1 MALHFVHPFEKARNK
16 RVPLTP
22 QEQELAR
29 TLYESIQRATDKISM
44 RQLEALLRNMN
55 PETLERLLQTIT
67 IANQKR
73 IQETLI
79 ASIEIGGKDAIKQ
92 IKSIAPK
99 LALPSFSP
107 KPVPIANKRPMANM
121 EFTQIPDWAKPKPPK
136 VEFTM
141 SFNKTNPNS
150 LAFAQ
155 RRAGEL
161 VTFIDA
167 VTRDS
172 IRKAII
178 DAFNEGMDYRA
189 TAKRIK
195 NVVGLHP
202 RWAEAVTTFE
212 KKEFARLVRSG
223 LKEATARAR
232 ATERATRYSD
242 SLKSKRATMIARTEI
257 QIAQNEGRQEGWNQA
272 SEQGYVDVESQ
283 KMWVIAQD
291 ERTCP
296 ICTELDGEIV
306 PWNETF
312 SSGHETPGRVHPNC
326 RCTMVIIPP
335 ERRKR

>member
-1 MALHFVHPFEKARNK
+1 MAIHFAKARNK

-22 QEQELAR
+22 QEQALAR
-29 TLYESIQRATDKISM
+29 TLYESIQRATNKISM
-44 RQLEALLRNMN
+44 KQLESLLRNMD
-55 PETLERLLQTIT
+55 PATLERLLQTIT
-67 IANQKR
+67 IANQKQ
-73 IQETLI
+73 IQQALLT
-79 ASIEIGGKDAIKQ
+79 SIDLGGKEAIEQ
-92 IKSIAPK
+92 IQSIAPK
-99 LALPSFSP
+99 LALPAFLP
-107 KPVPIANKRPMANM
+107 TKVQITNKKPMANM
-121 EFTQIPDWAKPKPPK
+121 EFTKIPAWAQPKPPK

-161 VTFIDA
+161 VVSIDA
-167 VTRDS
+167 ITRNS
-172 IRKAII
+172 VRQAII
-178 DAFNEGMDYRA
+178 DAFNEQLDYRA
-189 TAKRIK
+189 TARRIK

-202 RWAEAVTTFE
+202 QWAKAVTNFE
-212 KKEFARLVRSG
+212 KKEFDRLVKSG
-223 LKEATARAR
+223 IKEATARAR

-272 SEQGYVDVESQ
+272 AEQGYVDVESQ
-283 KMWVIAQD
+283 KMWVIAED

-296 ICTELDGEIV
+296 ICIELDGEIV

-335 ERRKR
+335 DRRSK

>member
-1 MALHFVHPFEKARNK
+1 MPAFLPTKVQITNK
-16 RVPLTP
+16 
-22 QEQELAR
+22 
-29 TLYESIQRATDKISM
+29 K
-44 RQLEALLRNMN
+44 
-55 PETLERLLQTIT
+55 
-67 IANQKR
+67 
-73 IQETLI
+73 
-79 ASIEIGGKDAIKQ
+79 
-92 IKSIAPK
+92 
-99 LALPSFSP
+99 
-107 KPVPIANKRPMANM
+107 PMANM
-121 EFTQIPDWAKPKPPK
+121 EFTKLPAWAQPKPPK

-161 VTFIDA
+161 ITSIDA
-167 VTRDS
+167 LTRNS
-172 IRKAII
+172 VRQAII
-178 DAFNEGMDYRA
+178 DAFNEQLDYRA
-189 TAKRIK
+189 TARRIK

-202 RWAEAVTTFE
+202 QWAKAVTNFE
-212 KKEFARLVRSG
+212 KKEFDRLVKSG
-223 LKEATARAR
+223 IKEATARIR

-272 SEQGYVDVESQ
+272 AEQGYVDVEAQ
-283 KMWVIAQD
+283 KMWIIAQD

-296 ICTELDGEIV
+296 ICIELDGEIV

-335 ERRKR
+335 ERRSK

>member
-1 MALHFVHPFEKARNK
+1 MAIHFAKAREK

-22 QEQELAR
+22 QEIALAR

-44 RQLEALLRNMN
+44 RQLESLIRNMN
-55 PETLERLLQTIT
+55 PETLERLLQSIT
-67 IANQKR
+67 IANQKK
-73 IQETLI
+73 IQETLLT
-79 ASIEIGGKDAIKQ
+79 SIDLGGKQAIEQ
-92 IKSIAPK
+92 IQSIAPK
-99 LALPSFSP
+99 LALPAFLPSKVKIDN
-107 KPVPIANKRPMANM
+107 KPAMANM
-121 EFTQIPDWAKPKPPK
+121 EFTKLPMWAQPKPPK

-155 RRAGEL
+155 RRAAEL
-161 VTFIDA
+161 VTSIDA
-167 VTRDS
+167 MTRDS
-172 IRKAII
+172 IRRAII
-178 DAFNEGMDYRA
+178 DAFNEQLDYRA
-189 TAKRIK
+189 TARRIK

-202 RWAEAVTTFE
+202 RWAEAVTNFE

-223 LKEATARAR
+223 IKEETARAR
-232 ATERATRYSD
+232 SIERATRYAD

-272 SEQGYVDVESQ
+272 AKEGYVDVESQ

-296 ICTELDGEIV
+296 ICLELDGEIV
-306 PWNETF
+306 AWNEVF

-335 ERRKR
+335 ERRS

>member
-1 MALHFVHPFEKARNK
+1 MAIHFAKAREK

-44 RQLEALLRNMN
+44 KQLESLLRNMD
-55 PETLERLLQTIT
+55 PATLERLLQTIT
-67 IANQKR
+67 IANQAKIR
-73 IQETLI
+73 EALLT
-79 ASIEIGGKDAIKQ
+79 SIDIGGKDAIRA
-92 IKSIAPK
+92 IREIAPK
-99 LALPSFSP
+99 LALPAFSP
-107 KPVPIANKRPMANM
+107 SKVKIQNKPAMANM
-121 EFTQIPDWAKPKPPK
+121 EFTQIPMWAQPKPPK

-155 RRAGEL
+155 RRAAEL
-161 VTFIDA
+161 ITSIDA
-167 VTRDS
+167 MTRDS
-172 IRKAII
+172 IRRAII

-189 TAKRIK
+189 TARRIK

-202 RWAEAVTTFE
+202 KWAEAVTNFE

-223 LKEATARAR
+223 LKEETARAR
-232 ATERATRYSD
+232 SIERSTRYSE

-272 SEQGYVDVESQ
+272 FEEGYVDVESR
-283 KMWVIAQD
+283 KMWIIAQD

-296 ICTELDGEIV
+296 ICTELDGEV
-306 PWNETF
+306 VGWNEVF

-335 ERRKR
+335 ERRS

>member
-1 MALHFVHPFEKARNK
+1 MAIHFAKAREK
-16 RVPLTP
+16 RIPLTP
-22 QEQELAR
+22 QEQALAR

-44 RQLEALLRNMN
+44 RQLESLIRNMN
-55 PETLERLLQTIT
+55 PETLERLLQSIT
-67 IANQKR
+67 IANQKK
-73 IQETLI
+73 IQETLLT
-79 ASIEIGGKDAIKQ
+79 SIDLGGKQAIEQ
-92 IKSIAPK
+92 IQSIAPK
-99 LALPSFSP
+99 LALPAFLPSKVKIDN
-107 KPVPIANKRPMANM
+107 KPAMANM
-121 EFTQIPDWAKPKPPK
+121 EFTKLPMWAQPKPPK

-155 RRAGEL
+155 RRAAEL
-161 VTFIDA
+161 VTSIDA
-167 VTRDS
+167 MTRDS
-172 IRKAII
+172 IRRAII
-178 DAFNEGMDYRA
+178 DAFNEQLDYRA
-189 TAKRIK
+189 TARRIK

-202 RWAEAVTTFE
+202 RWAEAVTNFE

-223 LKEATARAR
+223 IKEETARAR
-232 ATERATRYSD
+232 SIERATRYAD

-272 SEQGYVDVESQ
+272 AKEGYVDVESQ

-296 ICTELDGEIV
+296 ICLELDGEIV
-306 PWNETF
+306 GWNEVF

-335 ERRKR
+335 ERRS

>member
-1 MALHFVHPFEKARNK
+1 MAIHFAKAREK

-22 QEQELAR
+22 EEVALAR

-44 RQLEALLRNMN
+44 RQLESLIRNMN
-55 PETLERLLQTIT
+55 PQTLERLISAIT
-67 IANQKR
+67 ISNQKK
-73 IQETLI
+73 IQDALLV
-79 ASIEIGGKDAIKQ
+79 SIDIGGKEAIQQ
-92 IKSIAPK
+92 IQSIAPK
-99 LALPSFSP
+99 LALPAFLPSKVKIDN
-107 KPVPIANKRPMANM
+107 KPAMANM
-121 EFTQIPDWAKPKPPK
+121 EFTKLPMWAQPKPPK

-155 RRAGEL
+155 RRAAEL
-161 VTFIDA
+161 ITSIDA
-167 VTRDS
+167 MTRDS
-172 IRKAII
+172 IRRAII
-178 DAFNEGMDYRA
+178 DAFNEQLDYRA
-189 TAKRIK
+189 TARRIK

-202 RWAEAVTTFE
+202 RWAEAVTNFE

-223 LKEATARAR
+223 IKEETARAR
-232 ATERATRYSD
+232 SIERATRYAD

-272 SEQGYVDVESQ
+272 AKEGYVDVESQ

-306 PWNETF
+306 GWNEVF

-335 ERRKR
+335 ERRS

>member
-1 MALHFVHPFEKARNK
+1 MAIHFAKARNK

-22 QEQELAR
+22 EEQALAR
-29 TLYESIQRATDKISM
+29 TLYESIQRATDKMSIK
-44 RQLEALLRNMN
+44 QLESLLRNMN
-55 PETLERLLQTIT
+55 PETLERLLNSIT
-67 IANQKR
+67 IANQKK
-73 IQETLI
+73 IQESLI
-79 ASIEIGGKDAIKQ
+79 NSIDLGGKEAIEQ

-99 LALPSFSP
+99 LALPAFLPSKVKIDN
-107 KPVPIANKRPMANM
+107 KPAMANM
-121 EFTQIPDWAKPKPPK
+121 EFTQLPAWAQPKPPK

-161 VTFIDA
+161 VTSIDA
-167 VTRDS
+167 LTRLS
-172 IRKAII
+172 VRKAII
-178 DAFNEGMDYRA
+178 DAFNEGLDYRA
-189 TAKRIK
+189 TARRIK
-195 NVVGLHP
+195 SVVGLHP
-202 RWAEAVTTFE
+202 RFADAVTNFE
-212 KKEFARLVRSG
+212 KREYARLVKSG
-223 LKEATARAR
+223 VKEATARAK
-232 ATERATRYSD
+232 AIERSTRYSD

-272 SEQGYVDVESQ
+272 AEQGYVDVESQ

-291 ERTCP
+291 ERTCD
-296 ICTELDGEIV
+296 ICSELDGEIV

-335 ERRKR
+335 DRRR

>member
-1 MALHFVHPFEKARNK
+1 MAIHFAKAREK

-22 QEQELAR
+22 QEIALAR

-44 RQLEALLRNMN
+44 RQLESLIRNMN
-55 PETLERLLQTIT
+55 PETLERLLQSIT
-67 IANQKR
+67 IANQKK
-73 IQETLI
+73 IQETLLT
-79 ASIEIGGKDAIKQ
+79 SIDLGGKQAIEQ
-92 IKSIAPK
+92 IQSIAPK
-99 LALPSFSP
+99 LALPAFLPSKVKIDN
-107 KPVPIANKRPMANM
+107 KPAMANM
-121 EFTQIPDWAKPKPPK
+121 EFTKLPMWAQPKPPK

-155 RRAGEL
+155 RRAAEL
-161 VTFIDA
+161 VTSIDA
-167 VTRDS
+167 MTRDS
-172 IRKAII
+172 IRRAII
-178 DAFNEGMDYRA
+178 DAFNEQLDYRA
-189 TAKRIK
+189 TARRIK

-202 RWAEAVTTFE
+202 RWAEAVTNFE

-223 LKEATARAR
+223 IKEETARAR
-232 ATERATRYSD
+232 SIERATRYAD

-272 SEQGYVDVESQ
+272 AKEGYVDVESQ

-296 ICTELDGEIV
+296 ICLELDGEIV
-306 PWNETF
+306 GWNEVF

-335 ERRKR
+335 ERRS

>member
-1 MALHFVHPFEKARNK
+1 MAIHFAKAREK

-22 QEQELAR
+22 QEQALAR

-44 RQLEALLRNMN
+44 RQLESLIRNMN
-55 PETLERLLQTIT
+55 PETLERLLQSIT
-67 IANQKR
+67 IANQKK
-73 IQETLI
+73 IQETLLT
-79 ASIEIGGKDAIKQ
+79 SIDLGGKQAIEQ
-92 IKSIAPK
+92 IQSIAPK
-99 LALPSFSP
+99 LALPAFLPSKVKIDN
-107 KPVPIANKRPMANM
+107 KPAMANM
-121 EFTQIPDWAKPKPPK
+121 EFTKLPMWAQPKPPK

-155 RRAGEL
+155 RRAAEL
-161 VTFIDA
+161 VTSIDA
-167 VTRDS
+167 MTRDS
-172 IRKAII
+172 IRRAII
-178 DAFNEGMDYRA
+178 DAFNEQLDYRA
-189 TAKRIK
+189 TARRIK

-202 RWAEAVTTFE
+202 RWAEAVTNFE

-223 LKEATARAR
+223 IKEETARAR
-232 ATERATRYSD
+232 SIERATRYAD

-272 SEQGYVDVESQ
+272 AKEGYVDVESQ

-306 PWNETF
+306 GWNETF

-335 ERRKR
+335 ERRS

>member
-1 MALHFVHPFEKARNK
+1 MAIHFAKAREK

-22 QEQELAR
+22 QEQALAR

-44 RQLEALLRNMN
+44 RQLESLLRNMD
-55 PETLERLLQTIT
+55 PATLERLLETIT
-67 IANQKR
+67 IANQKK
-73 IQETLI
+73 IQQSLLT
-79 ASIEIGGKDAIKQ
+79 SIDLGGKEAIEQ
-92 IKSIAPK
+92 IQSIAPK
-99 LALPSFSP
+99 LALPAFLPSKVKIDN
-107 KPVPIANKRPMANM
+107 KPAMANM
-121 EFTQIPDWAKPKPPK
+121 EFTQLPAWAQPKPPK

-161 VTFIDA
+161 IVSIDSL
-167 VTRDS
+167 TRNS
-172 IRKAII
+172 VRQAII
-178 DAFNEGMDYRA
+178 DAFNEQLDYRA
-189 TAKRIK
+189 TARRIK

-202 RWAEAVTTFE
+202 QWAKAVTNFE
-212 KKEFARLVRSG
+212 KKEFDRLVKSG
-223 LKEATARAR
+223 IKEATARAR
-232 ATERATRYSD
+232 AIERSTRYAD

-272 SEQGYVDVESQ
+272 AEQGYVDAEAQ

-291 ERTCP
+291 ERTCD
-296 ICTELDGEIV
+296 ICNELDGEIV

-335 ERRKR
+335 DRRR

>member
-1 MALHFVHPFEKARNK
+1 MAIHFAKARNK

-22 QEQELAR
+22 QEQALAR
-29 TLYESIQRATDKISM
+29 TLYESIQRATDKISVK
-44 RQLEALLRNMN
+44 QLESLLRNMD
-55 PETLERLLQTIT
+55 PATLERLLETIT
-67 IANQKR
+67 IANQKK
-73 IQETLI
+73 IQETLLT
-79 ASIEIGGKDAIKQ
+79 SIDLGGKAAIEQ
-92 IKSIAPK
+92 IQSIAPK
-99 LALPSFSP
+99 LALPAFLPSKVKIDN
-107 KPVPIANKRPMANM
+107 KPAMANM
-121 EFTQIPDWAKPKPPK
+121 EFTKLPAWAQPKPPK

-161 VTFIDA
+161 ITSIDA
-167 VTRDS
+167 MTRNS
-172 IRKAII
+172 IRQAII
-178 DAFNEGMDYRA
+178 DAFNEQLDYRA
-189 TAKRIK
+189 TARRIK

-202 RWAEAVTTFE
+202 QWAKAVTNFE
-212 KKEFARLVRSG
+212 KKEFDRLVRSG
-223 LKEATARAR
+223 IKEATARAR
-232 ATERATRYSD
+232 AMERATRYSD

-272 SEQGYVDVESQ
+272 AEQGYVDVEAQ

-291 ERTCP
+291 ERTCD
-296 ICTELDGEIV
+296 ICNELDGEIV

-335 ERRKR
+335 DRRR

>member
-1 MALHFVHPFEKARNK
+1 MAIHFAKARNK

-22 QEQELAR
+22 QEQALAR
-29 TLYESIQRATDKISM
+29 TLYESIQRATDKMSIK
-44 RQLEALLRNMN
+44 QLESLLRNMD
-55 PETLERLLQTIT
+55 PATLERLLNSIT
-67 IANQKR
+67 IANQKK
-73 IQETLI
+73 IQESLI
-79 ASIEIGGKDAIKQ
+79 NSIDLGGKEAIEQ

-99 LALPSFSP
+99 LALPAFLPSKVKIDN
-107 KPVPIANKRPMANM
+107 KPAMANM
-121 EFTQIPDWAKPKPPK
+121 EFTQLPAWAQPKPPK

-161 VTFIDA
+161 VTSIDA
-167 VTRDS
+167 LTRLS
-172 IRKAII
+172 VRKAII
-178 DAFNEGMDYRA
+178 DAFNEGLDYRA
-189 TAKRIK
+189 TARRIK
-195 NVVGLHP
+195 SVVGLHP
-202 RWAEAVTTFE
+202 RFADAVTNFE
-212 KKEFARLVRSG
+212 KREYARLVKSG
-223 LKEATARAR
+223 VKEATARAK
-232 ATERATRYSD
+232 AIERSTRYSD

-272 SEQGYVDVESQ
+272 AEQGYVDVESQ

-291 ERTCP
+291 ERTCD
-296 ICTELDGEIV
+296 ICSELDGEIV

-335 ERRKR
+335 ERRSK

>member
-44 RQLEALLRNMN
+44 RQLESLLRNMN
-55 PETLERLLQTIT
+55 PETLERLLATIT
-67 IANQKR
+67 IANQSNIKDA
-73 IQETLI
+73 LMN
-79 ASIEIGGKDAIKQ
+79 SIDIGGKNAIKEIQ
-92 IKSIAPK
+92 KIAPK
-99 LALPSFSP
+99 LSLPAFTPSKVKIQN
-107 KPVPIANKRPMANM
+107 KPAMANM
-121 EFTQIPDWAKPKPPK
+121 EFTKLPAWAQSKPPII
-136 VEFTM
+136 EFKM

-161 VTFIDA
+161 VTSIDA
-167 VTRDS
+167 LTRNS

-178 DAFNEGMDYRA
+178 DAFNEGLDYRA
-189 TAKRIK
+189 TARRIK
-195 NVVGLHP
+195 SVVGLHP
-202 RWAEAVTTFE
+202 RWADAVTNFE
-212 KKEFARLVRSG
+212 KKEYARLVKSG
-223 LKEATARAR
+223 MKEETARAR
-232 ATERATRYSD
+232 SIERSTRYSD

-272 SEQGYVDVESQ
+272 AKEGYVDVESQ
-283 KMWVIAQD
+283 KMWIIAQD

-296 ICTELDGEIV
+296 ICVELDGEIV
-306 PWNETF
+306 SWNGTF

-326 RCTMVIIPP
+326 RCAMVILPP
-335 ERRKR
+335 DRSR

>member
-1 MALHFVHPFEKARNK
+1 MAIHFAKAREK

-22 QEQELAR
+22 QEQALAR
-29 TLYESIQRATDKISM
+29 TLYDSIQRATDKISM
-44 RQLEALLRNMN
+44 RQLESLLRNMD
-55 PETLERLLQTIT
+55 PATLERLLETIT
-67 IANQKR
+67 IANQKK
-73 IQETLI
+73 IQQALLT
-79 ASIEIGGKDAIKQ
+79 SIDLGGKEAIEQ
-92 IKSIAPK
+92 IQSIAPK
-99 LALPSFSP
+99 LALPAFLPSKVKIDN
-107 KPVPIANKRPMANM
+107 KPAMANM
-121 EFTQIPDWAKPKPPK
+121 EFTQLPMWAQPKPPK

-161 VTFIDA
+161 ITSIDA
-167 VTRDS
+167 LTRNS
-172 IRKAII
+172 VRQAII
-178 DAFNEGMDYRA
+178 DAFNEQLDYRA
-189 TAKRIK
+189 TARRIK

-202 RWAEAVTTFE
+202 QWAKAVTNFE
-212 KKEFARLVRSG
+212 KKEFDRLVKSG
-223 LKEATARAR
+223 IKEATARAR
-232 ATERATRYSD
+232 AIERSTRYAD

-272 SEQGYVDVESQ
+272 AEQGYVDVEAQ

-291 ERTCP
+291 ERTCE
-296 ICTELDGEIV
+296 ICNELDGEIV

-335 ERRKR
+335 DRRR

>member
-1 MALHFVHPFEKARNK
+1 MAIHFAKAREK

-22 QEQELAR
+22 EEVALAR

-44 RQLEALLRNMN
+44 RQLESLIRNMN
-55 PETLERLLQTIT
+55 PQTLERLISAIT
-67 IANQKR
+67 ISNQKK
-73 IQETLI
+73 IQDALLV
-79 ASIEIGGKDAIKQ
+79 SIDIGGKEAIQQ
-92 IKSIAPK
+92 IQSIAPK
-99 LALPSFSP
+99 LALPAFLPSKVKIDN
-107 KPVPIANKRPMANM
+107 KPAMANM
-121 EFTQIPDWAKPKPPK
+121 EFTKLPMWAQPKPPK

-155 RRAGEL
+155 RRAAEL
-161 VTFIDA
+161 ITSIDA
-167 VTRDS
+167 MTRDS
-172 IRKAII
+172 IRRAII
-178 DAFNEGMDYRA
+178 DAFNEQLDYRA
-189 TAKRIK
+189 TARRIK

-202 RWAEAVTTFE
+202 RWAEAVTNFE

-223 LKEATARAR
+223 IKEETARAR
-232 ATERATRYSD
+232 SIERATRYAD

-257 QIAQNEGRQEGWNQA
+257 QISQNEGRQEGWNQA
-272 SEQGYVDVESQ
+272 AKEGYVDVESQ

-306 PWNETF
+306 GWNEVF

-335 ERRKR
+335 ERRS

>member
-1 MALHFVHPFEKARNK
+1 MAIHFAKARNK

-22 QEQELAR
+22 QEQALAR

-44 RQLEALLRNMN
+44 KQLESLLRNMD
-55 PETLERLLQTIT
+55 PATLERLLETIT
-67 IANQKR
+67 IANQKK
-73 IQETLI
+73 IQQSLLS
-79 ASIEIGGKDAIKQ
+79 SIDLGGKEAIEQ
-92 IKSIAPK
+92 IQSIAPK
-99 LALPSFSP
+99 LALPAFLPSKVKVDN
-107 KPVPIANKRPMANM
+107 KPAMANM
-121 EFTQIPDWAKPKPPK
+121 EFTKLPAWAQPKPPK

-161 VTFIDA
+161 VTSIDA
-167 VTRDS
+167 ISRNS
-172 IRKAII
+172 IRQAII
-178 DAFNEGMDYRA
+178 DAFNEQLDYRA
-189 TAKRIK
+189 TARRIK

-202 RWAEAVTTFE
+202 QWAKAVTTYE
-212 KKEFARLVRSG
+212 KREFDRLVRSG
-223 LKEATARAR
+223 IKEATARIR
-232 ATERATRYSD
+232 ATERATRYAD

-272 SEQGYVDVESQ
+272 AEQGYVDVEAQ
-283 KMWVIAQD
+283 KMWVIAED
-291 ERTCP
+291 ERTCD
-296 ICTELDGEIV
+296 ICVELDGEIV

-335 ERRKR
+335 DRRSK

>member
-1 MALHFVHPFEKARNK
+1 MAIHFAKAREK

-22 QEQELAR
+22 QEQALAR

-44 RQLEALLRNMN
+44 KQLESLLRNMD
-55 PETLERLLQTIT
+55 PATLERLLETIT
-67 IANQKR
+67 IANQKK
-73 IQETLI
+73 IQQSLLT
-79 ASIEIGGKDAIKQ
+79 SIDLGGKEAIEQ

-99 LALPSFSP
+99 LALPAFLP
-107 KPVPIANKRPMANM
+107 TKVKIDNKPSMANM
-121 EFTQIPDWAKPKPPK
+121 EFTKLPAWAQPKPPK

-161 VTFIDA
+161 ITSIDA
-167 VTRDS
+167 LTRNS
-172 IRKAII
+172 VRQAII
-178 DAFNEGMDYRA
+178 DAFNEQLDYRA
-189 TAKRIK
+189 TARRIK

-202 RWAEAVTTFE
+202 QWAKAVTNFE
-212 KKEFARLVRSG
+212 KKEFDRLVKSG
-223 LKEATARAR
+223 IKEATARAR
-232 ATERATRYSD
+232 AMERATRYSD

-272 SEQGYVDVESQ
+272 AEQGYVDVEAQ

-291 ERTCP
+291 ERTCD
-296 ICTELDGEIV
+296 ICSELDGEIV

-335 ERRKR
+335 ERRS

>member
-1 MALHFVHPFEKARNK
+1 MAIHFAKAREK

-22 QEQELAR
+22 QEQALAR

-44 RQLEALLRNMN
+44 RQLESLIRNMN
-55 PETLERLLQTIT
+55 PETLERLLQSIT
-67 IANQKR
+67 IANQKK
-73 IQETLI
+73 IQETLLT
-79 ASIEIGGKDAIKQ
+79 SIDLGGKQAIEQ
-92 IKSIAPK
+92 IQSIAPK
-99 LALPSFSP
+99 LALPAFLPSKVKIDN
-107 KPVPIANKRPMANM
+107 KPAMANM
-121 EFTQIPDWAKPKPPK
+121 EFTKLPMWAQPKPPK

-155 RRAGEL
+155 RRAAEL
-161 VTFIDA
+161 VTSIDA
-167 VTRDS
+167 MTRDS
-172 IRKAII
+172 IRRAII
-178 DAFNEGMDYRA
+178 DAFNEQLDYKA
-189 TAKRIK
+189 TARRIK

-202 RWAEAVTTFE
+202 RWAEAVTNFE

-223 LKEATARAR
+223 IKEETARAR
-232 ATERATRYSD
+232 SIERATRYAD

-272 SEQGYVDVESQ
+272 AKEGYVDVESQ

-296 ICTELDGEIV
+296 ICLELDGEIV
-306 PWNETF
+306 GWNEVF

-335 ERRKR
+335 ERRS

>member
-1 MALHFVHPFEKARNK
+1 MAIHFAKAREK

-22 QEQELAR
+22 QEQALAR

-44 RQLEALLRNMN
+44 KQLESLLRNMN
-55 PETLERLLQTIT
+55 PETLERLLETIT
-67 IANQKR
+67 IANQKK
-73 IQETLI
+73 IQQTLLT
-79 ASIEIGGKDAIKQ
+79 SIDLGGKEAIEQ
-92 IKSIAPK
+92 IQSIAPK
-99 LALPSFSP
+99 LALPAFLPSKVKIDN
-107 KPVPIANKRPMANM
+107 KPAMANM
-121 EFTQIPDWAKPKPPK
+121 EFAQLPAWAQPKPPK

-161 VTFIDA
+161 IVSIDSL
-167 VTRDS
+167 TRNS
-172 IRKAII
+172 VRQAII
-178 DAFNEGMDYRA
+178 DAFNEQLDYRA
-189 TAKRIK
+189 TARRIK

-202 RWAEAVTTFE
+202 QWAKAVTNFE
-212 KKEFARLVRSG
+212 KKEFDRLVKSG
-223 LKEATARAR
+223 IKEATARAR
-232 ATERATRYSD
+232 AIERSTRYAD

-272 SEQGYVDVESQ
+272 AEQGYVDVEAQ

-291 ERTCP
+291 ERTCE
-296 ICTELDGEIV
+296 ICNELDGEIV

-335 ERRKR
+335 DRRR